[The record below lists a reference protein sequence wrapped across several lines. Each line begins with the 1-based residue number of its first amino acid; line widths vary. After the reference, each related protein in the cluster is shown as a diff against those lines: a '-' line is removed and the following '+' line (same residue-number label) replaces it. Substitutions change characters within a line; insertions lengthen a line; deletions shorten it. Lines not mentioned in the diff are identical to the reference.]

1 MVRLRDEG
9 FRKTF
14 TIKHKD
20 KNSNYNKYNKEYEVN
35 VSNIEETLDMLQ
47 LLGFHD
53 FKYSEKIRETYF
65 YNNSEICFDYVP
77 GQCNF
82 IQIESKSQN
91 ELDYLINKLNL
102 KNEDDSKKHP
112 EYFGINKEELNKIE
126 IKYINIDKIKKLVK
140 RNDDEFN
147 DLIKQQK
154 TMYINIQKIQKL
166 QKLQKNEK

>member
-1 MVRLRDEG
+1 MYQD
-9 FRKTF
+9 
-14 TIKHKD
+14 
-20 KNSNYNKYNKEYEVN
+20 N
-35 VSNIEETLDMLQ
+35 VIL
-47 LLGFHD
+47 
-53 FKYSEKIRETYF
+53 Y
-65 YNNSEICFDYVP
+65 
-77 GQCNF
+77 
-82 IQIESKSQN
+82 
-91 ELDYLINKLNL
+91 
-102 KNEDDSKKHP
+102 KHP